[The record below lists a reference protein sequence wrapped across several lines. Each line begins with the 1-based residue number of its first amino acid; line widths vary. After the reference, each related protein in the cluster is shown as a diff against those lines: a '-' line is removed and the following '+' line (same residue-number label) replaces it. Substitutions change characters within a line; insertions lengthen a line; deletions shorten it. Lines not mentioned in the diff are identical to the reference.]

1 MPDRGFDVYTLLSIV
16 YCRQMHRPLPRLT
29 LADQAFENL
38 AESIVRGE
46 IAPGSPLS
54 ELEIAAKF
62 GISRAPAREAIYR
75 LEARGLVL
83 RSRHHGARVV
93 ELSIDDLRE
102 LFQMREALEGM
113 ACRLAA
119 EKMTSAEL
127 DDVTASLAI
136 HVHQPDLASG
146 AAYYQAGGDN
156 DFHFRIARGSRNGR
170 LVRALCEDLY
180 HVLRIYRFRSSTH
193 SGRAK
198 QAHKEHEAVAA
209 ALCARD
215 ADAAEAR
222 MREHIRQSW
231 ANIETKGV

>member
-1 MPDRGFDVYTLLSIV
+1 MDKPLS
-16 YCRQMHRPLPRLT
+16 RRT

-46 IAPGSPLS
+46 FPPGAPLS
-54 ELEIAAKF
+54 ELEIAVKF

-75 LEARGLVL
+75 LEARGLVRRL
-83 RSRHHGARVV
+83 PHHGARVV
-93 ELSIDDLRE
+93 ELSVDDLRE
-102 LFQMREALEGM
+102 RFQIREALEGM

-119 EKMTSAEL
+119 ESMTAAEL
-127 DDVTASLAI
+127 DELTASLAR
-136 HVHQPDLASG
+136 HVNQPDLASG

-156 DFHFRIARGSRNGR
+156 DFHFRIARGSRNGQ

-180 HVLRIYRFRSSTH
+180 HVLRVYRFRSSTWP
-193 SGRAK
+193 GRAK
-198 QAHKEHEAVAA
+198 QALKEHEAIAA

-215 ADAAEAR
+215 AEAAETR

-231 ANIETKGV
+231 KNIEARGLCVTTNSSGQ

>member
-1 MPDRGFDVYTLLSIV
+1 
-16 YCRQMHRPLPRLT
+16 MHKPLTRLT
-29 LADQAFENL
+29 LADQAFESL
-38 AESIVRGE
+38 ADSIVRGE
-46 IAPGSPLS
+46 FLPGAPLS
-54 ELEIAAKF
+54 ELEISAKF

-75 LEARGLVL
+75 LEARGLVR

-93 ELSIDDLRE
+93 ELSIEDLRE
-102 LFQMREALEGM
+102 LFQVREALEGM

-119 EKMTSAEL
+119 ETMTAAEL
-127 DDVTASLAI
+127 DELTASLAN

-180 HVLRIYRFRSSTH
+180 HVLRVYRFRSSTH
-193 SGRAK
+193 PGRAK
-198 QAHKEHEAVAA
+198 QAHKEHEAIAA
-209 ALCARD
+209 ARCARD
-215 ADAAEAR
+215 TAAAEAR

-231 ANIETKGV
+231 KNIEARGL

>member
-1 MPDRGFDVYTLLSIV
+1 MDK
-16 YCRQMHRPLPRLT
+16 PLTRLT

-38 AESIVRGE
+38 AESIVRGQFS
-46 IAPGSPLS
+46 PGAPLS
-54 ELEIAAKF
+54 ELEIAEKF

-75 LEARGLVL
+75 LEARGLVR

-93 ELSIDDLRE
+93 DLSTEDLRE
-102 LFQMREALEGM
+102 LFQVREALEGM

-119 EKMTSAEL
+119 EAMTAAEL
-127 DDVTASLAI
+127 DELTASLAT
-136 HVHQPDLASG
+136 HVSQPDLASG

-170 LVRALCEDLY
+170 LERALCEDLY
-180 HVLRIYRFRSSTH
+180 HVLRIYRFRSSTRP
-193 SGRAK
+193 GRAK
-198 QAHKEHEAVAA
+198 QAHKEHQAIAA

-215 ADAAEAR
+215 AEAAEAR

-231 ANIETKGV
+231 KNIEARGL

>member
-1 MPDRGFDVYTLLSIV
+1 MNK
-16 YCRQMHRPLPRLT
+16 PLTRLT

-38 AESIVRGE
+38 ADAIVRGE
-46 IAPGSPLS
+46 FPPGAPLS
-54 ELEIAAKF
+54 ELETAVKF

-75 LEARGLVL
+75 LEARGLVR

-93 ELSIDDLRE
+93 ELSVEDLRE
-102 LFQMREALEGM
+102 LFQVREALEGM

-119 EKMTSAEL
+119 RSMTVVEL
-127 DDVTASLAI
+127 DDLTASLAT

-180 HVLRIYRFRSSTH
+180 HVLRVYRFRSSTH
-193 SGRAK
+193 PGRAK
-198 QAHKEHEAVAA
+198 QAHKEHEAIAA

-215 ADAAEAR
+215 AEAAEAR

-231 ANIETKGV
+231 KNIEARGL

>member
-1 MPDRGFDVYTLLSIV
+1 
-16 YCRQMHRPLPRLT
+16 MHKPLTRLT
-29 LADQAFENL
+29 LADQAFENI

-46 IAPGSPLS
+46 IPPGAPLS
-54 ELEIAAKF
+54 ELEIAAQF

-75 LEARGLVL
+75 LEARGLVQ

-93 ELSIDDLRE
+93 ELSLNDLRE
-102 LFQMREALEGM
+102 LFQLREALEGM

-119 EKMTSAEL
+119 DLMTAAEL
-127 DDVTASLAI
+127 DELTASLVN
-136 HVHQPDLASG
+136 HVHQPELAAG

-180 HVLRIYRFRSSTH
+180 HVLRVYRFRSSTH
-193 SGRAK
+193 PGRAK
-198 QAHKEHEAVAA
+198 QAHKEHEAIAA
-209 ALCARD
+209 ALRARD
-215 ADAAEAR
+215 PAAAEAN

-231 ANIETKGV
+231 KNIEARGL